1 MSTHPAS
8 PNSSLPNHELPE
20 SLTLNHLK
28 RMSVN
33 QNERLPIACV
43 ALYDAT
49 SAYLS
54 DRAGVD
60 VILVGDSLGML
71 VQGHNSTLPVSI
83 SDMVYHTRCVY
94 RGLTNQSRIQ
104 RAWVIADLPFGS
116 YPSPETAFES
126 AVLLMQAGAQM
137 VKLEGGALFTD
148 HVQYLVSRGIPVCA
162 HVGLTPQSVN
172 VLGGYR
178 VQGKTQ
184 EAAAR
189 IINDTQALEQ
199 AGAAMVV
206 LEAIPSQLTEQIK
219 EQTSMITIGIGAGP
233 NCSGQ
238 VLVLHDLLG
247 MTPHKIPKFAKN
259 FLVDLPEA
267 SVESALKAYVNAV
280 KTLSFPAPIHEFK

>member
-8 PNSSLPNHELPE
+8 PIASLPNQKLTE
-20 SLTLNHLK
+20 SLTLTHLK
-28 RMSVN
+28 QMSAT

-49 SAYLS
+49 SAYLA

-71 VQGHNSTLPVSI
+71 VQGHGSTLPVSV
-83 SDMVYHTRCVY
+83 SDMIYHTSCVY
-94 RGLTNQSRIQ
+94 RGLRHQGHIQ

-116 YPSPETAFES
+116 YPTPEKAFES
-126 AVLLMQAGAQM
+126 SVLLMQAGAQM
-137 VKLEGGALFTD
+137 VKLEGGAMFAD

-189 IINDTQALEQ
+189 MLNDIQVLEQ

-206 LEAIPSQLTEQIK
+206 LEAIPSQLTEKIK
-219 EQTSMITIGIGAGP
+219 QQTSMITIGIGAGLD
-233 NCSGQ
+233 CSGQ

-259 FLVDLPEA
+259 FLVDLPEP

-280 KTLSFPAPIHEFK
+280 KTSSFPAPIHEFK